1 MYDKLTPLADR
12 VLLKRLEVEEK
23 TAGGLYIPEV
33 AKEKAQTYKVVK
45 VGPGKTTSEGKNLP
59 MTVKANDIVFVPKYA
74 GTEAGNEYLIVK
86 EDEIL
91 GVVGSNL

>member
-12 VLLKRLEVEEK
+12 VLLKRLEVAEK
-23 TAGGLYIPEV
+23 TAGGLFIPEV
-33 AKEKAQTYKVVK
+33 AKEKAQTYEVVK
-45 VGPGKTTSEGKNLP
+45 VGAGKATSEGKRLP
-59 MTVKANDIVFVPKYA
+59 MAVKAGDVVFVPKYA

-91 GVVGSNL
+91 GVVSSGS